1 VEDTVL
7 AYLPIISE
15 FQGFICVTQARSYL
29 LPFFLFSTIAVF
41 GQNQGSSTMTI
52 SFADSVRIVLENT
65 KTVDGTVTGGSF
77 ATAWNSLPPDL
88 QLVIQKQSRLMRRK
102 KFPVKPALINYFA
115 AIGNGV
121 NIERADN
128 GKISSYLMVANEVIE
143 KEGAAKANQFFKLAS
158 TFFQYH
164 ALNYDRASRLYA
176 RDDDYNFEY
185 IEPAKGFDLS
195 TPMPESGSTEETT
208 EEDTSD
214 DTDDGYSDSSDTT
227 KTDFFAEAPLWMN
240 PPPPPTVEG
249 PVIRFN
255 RVTLNF
261 VTKFDS
267 VFLRNSKGVL
277 SLRDNVFVGE
287 TGTFDWT
294 SAGLGPDV
302 VTCELT
308 VYDFKVNKAELKSNL
323 AKLKYEGMTPGFI
336 PGTFEFKSEARKDSA
351 LSTYPRFKSFQHTLD
366 IKGIADEN
374 VKYTGGFSLTGNK
387 VSGASVGGEESR
399 IQIFREGQEKFAA
412 RSREFI
418 FGESSVISNKASVT
432 LQLQRDSITHPA
444 VRFKYSWEGDSTQK
458 MIIRKEKGMMK
469 HTPYSSSYFH
479 VDFAADV
486 IRWDLAADSLNVEID
501 GARNTVPVV
510 IESVDYYDPEDYRI
524 LKGEGFSF
532 HPVALIASYCL
543 KKNTR
548 EVFGGDLAFYASK
561 ETRDIKAAFQFLS
574 EKGLISYDARMDKA
588 FVKEKLILLYQGARG
603 EMDYDNLK
611 ILSVIDSFPNATIN
625 YKKGYMTVRGVDEF
639 DVSDSLNVRIQP
651 DSSVITLLQNRDIQ
665 FNGTINA
672 GNFEISGKGFTL
684 KYDSFYITL
693 KHIDSI
699 NFFVTEKNS
708 RGLSVRR
715 KINNSMVGADSTAA
729 AVGGLGDTS
738 KSSGTLFISRANNKS
753 GKKKIPNYPRLDAST
768 GGVIYFDRQEVL
780 DGAYD
785 RSVFFVVPPFKLD
798 SLNDA
803 DPGSINFDGTFVS
816 SGMFP
821 TFKEKLHTQP
831 DKSLG
836 FTHEIPANGYPLYSG
851 DAQMKGNLSLDNRG
865 IRGDGNISF
874 LAANVASPDFIFY
887 PDSVIARGNQASIE
901 QKQLGPVNFPEAK
914 LVNFDMKWYPKQDQ
928 MRLKNLN
935 APFEFYNAT
944 AQMRGTVSISPQ
956 GVGGSGKF
964 ETRGTELISRDMN
977 FTSTDFR
984 ARRARFRVKSEDPNK
999 PLLTGTDVRIVYN
1012 LEKNYA
1018 DVSPEVAGVAAIDF
1032 PYAQFK
1038 TSIPNMRWDVDAQ
1051 KITMSKE
1058 ADQPIEDSY
1067 FYTTRKDLDSLSFN
1081 ADKAVYDLKTQ
1092 ELKVSGIPYIIV
1104 ADAKITPENNEVL
1117 ILENAKI
1124 GTLKNTTIV
1133 LDTLNG
1139 YHLLTEG
1146 VVDIKSRKEFS
1157 GYATYQYV
1165 NFLQDTFSI
1174 KMTDFH
1180 LEPIVAEEETK
1191 RSGRRSNQSEAG
1203 QQTVGT
1209 GAVADKDL
1217 LVLGAGM
1224 YYKGDMTMYATR
1236 PALQLNGFIKLD
1248 IKNIPDYKT
1257 WIKYEQSGD
1266 ETEVMLDFDNAVT
1279 EEGDD
1284 VNAGLHFNNGDNDLY
1299 ITFMSKKKTPDDEDF
1314 FVPSGKLLYDTST
1327 LEFIIEDVEKAKGH
1341 KLSGKVFAY
1350 NDLNRQVRFEGPVN
1364 LFKGSKDFNITSA
1377 ALGQGNIETNEI
1389 RLNTFLLMDS
1399 NIPETAFDLMGKQIQ
1414 EVIKN
1419 EGADEGLGDATEL
1432 LYKIADIV
1440 GEKVVKDYEQ
1450 RSLQGYVSLATIPQ
1464 LARPI
1469 AFSNV
1474 NLKWSAEKKAFYSEG
1489 KLGISNI
1496 GKNDINGAFEGF
1508 MEIRKDQD
1516 GLPVFHVFFKA
1527 NPEAWYYFGFE
1538 DNRLIVQSSYGAFND
1553 VITKKTNAK
1562 KAKIGEVAFIPGSEE
1577 ETLAFINRFRKTYY
1591 GIDVPYSLHEAQEPS
1606 NDQAPPTILPTVP
1619 TEEPAKE
1626 EPRKQRRNKKK
1637 NQEEN
1642 TDENQE
1648 EGQEQPPV
1656 DQPVNEEEKKP
1667 EEKKEEEDDGF

>member
-1 VEDTVL
+1 VKQV
-7 AYLPIISE
+7 
-15 FQGFICVTQARSYL
+15 RSYFCFYL
-29 LPFFLFSTIAVF
+29 LFLTLAAF
-41 GQNQGSSTMTI
+41 GQKQGANTVTL
-52 SFADSVRIVLENT
+52 SFPDSIRVILENT
-65 KTVDGTVTGGSF
+65 KTVDGEVIGSSF
-77 ATAWNSLPPDL
+77 AAAWNSLPLDF
-88 QLVIQKQSRLMRRK
+88 QLIIQKDLRKMKRK
-102 KFPVKPALINYFA
+102 KYPVKPILINYFG
-115 AIGNGV
+115 AIANAV
-121 NIERADN
+121 NVEHASND
-128 GKISSYLMVANEVIE
+128 KLASYLLVASDVIE
-143 KEGAAKANQFFKLAS
+143 LESTSRASQFFKTSS

-164 ALNYDRASRLYA
+164 ALYYDKVTRLYA
-176 RDDDYNFEY
+176 RDDDYHFEY
-185 IEPAKGFDLS
+185 IQPAKGFDLTS
-195 TPMPESGSTEETT
+195 TQPESGAEPEPEETSTDT
-208 EEDTSD
+208 EADSGG
-214 DTDDGYSDSSDTT
+214 GYDQSSQDTT
-227 KTDFFAEAPLWMN
+227 QTDFYSEAPLWMT
-240 PPPPPTVEG
+240 PPPPPVVEG
-249 PVIRFN
+249 AVIRFA

-261 VTKFDS
+261 VTKYDS
-267 VFLRNSKGVL
+267 VFLKNSKGVL
-277 SLRDNVFVGE
+277 SIRDNIFVGE

-294 SAGLGPDV
+294 PAGLSPDLV
-302 VTCELT
+302 ACEIS
-308 VYDFKVNKAELKSNL
+308 VYDFKVNKAEFKSNL
-323 AKLKYEGMTPGFI
+323 ARLKYEGKTPGFI
-336 PGTFEFKSEARKDSA
+336 PGVFEFKSQARKDSV
-351 LSTYPRFKSFQHTLD
+351 LSTYPRFKSFQHTLE

-374 VKYTGGFSLTGNK
+374 VKYTGGFALVGNK
-387 VSGASVGGEESR
+387 IYGESVGGEESK
-399 IQIFREGQEKFAA
+399 IQIFREGQEKFTA
-412 RSREFI
+412 RSGEFI
-418 FGESSVISNKASVT
+418 FSESSIISNKAKVT
-432 LQLQRDSITHPA
+432 MLLQRDSITHPT
-444 VRFKYSWEGDSTQK
+444 VRFKYSWEGDSVQK
-458 MIIRKEKGMMK
+458 LIIRKDKGIMK
-469 HTPYSSSYFH
+469 HTPYSSSYFN

-524 LKGEGFSF
+524 LKGQGFSF
-532 HPVALIASYCL
+532 HPVALVASYCL
-543 KKNTR
+543 KKGTR
-548 EVFGGDLAFYASK
+548 EVNGGDLAYYSSK
-561 ETRDIKAAFQFLS
+561 EPRDIKAAFQFLN
-574 EKGLISYDARMDKA
+574 EKGLITYDARMDRA
-588 FVKEKLILLYQGARG
+588 IVKEKLILLYQGARG

-625 YKKGYMTVRGVDEF
+625 YKQGYMTVRGVDEF
-639 DVSDSLNVRIQP
+639 DVSDSLNVKIEP
-651 DSSVITLLQNRDIQ
+651 DSSVITLLQNRDIK

-693 KHIDSI
+693 THIDSI

-708 RGLSVRR
+708 RGQSVRR

-729 AVGGLGDTS
+729 AAGGLGDTS
-738 KSSGTLFISRANNKS
+738 KSSGTLFISKANNKS

-780 DGAYD
+780 NGAYD

-803 DPGSINFDGTFVS
+803 DPSSINFDGTFVS

-821 TFKEKLHTQP
+821 TFKEKLHTQA

-836 FTHEIPANGYPLYSG
+836 FTHSIPSSGYSLYNG

-865 IRGDGNISF
+865 IRGDGTISF
-874 LAANVASPDFIFY
+874 LAATVTSPDFVFY
-887 PDSVIARGNQASIE
+887 PDSVIGRGNQATILE
-901 QKQLGPVNFPEAK
+901 KQIGPVNFPEAK
-914 LVNFDMKWYPKQDQ
+914 LVNFDMKWYPKDDK
-928 MRLKNLN
+928 MKLKNLN

-944 AQMRGTVSISPQ
+944 AQMRGTVTISPE

-964 ETRGTELISRDMN
+964 ETRGTELISREMN

-999 PLLTGTDVRIVYN
+999 PLLTGTDVRIRYN
-1012 LEKNYA
+1012 LEQNYA

-1038 TSIPNMRWDVDAQ
+1038 TSIPNMRWDVNAQ

-1058 ADQPIEDSY
+1058 PDQPIEDSY

-1081 ADKAVYDLKTQ
+1081 AEKAVYDLKTQ

-1104 ADAKITPENNEVL
+1104 ADARITPENNEVL

-1133 LDTLNG
+1133 LDTLNAF
-1139 YHLLTEG
+1139 HLLTEG

-1165 NFLQDTFSI
+1165 NFLQDTFAI

-1180 LEPIVAEEETK
+1180 LEPITEEEE
-1191 RSGRRSNQSEAG
+1191 SRRSSRRSEKSAAA
-1203 QQTVGT
+1203 QQTVAT
-1209 GAVADKDL
+1209 GAVSDKDL

-1236 PALQLNGFIKLD
+1236 PALQLNGYVKLD

-1284 VNAGLHFNNGDNDLY
+1284 VNAGLHFNNADNDLY
-1299 ITFMSKKKTPDDEDF
+1299 ITFVSKKKTPDDEDF
-1314 FVPSGKLLYDTST
+1314 FIPGGKLLYDTST
-1327 LEFIIEDVEKAKGH
+1327 LEFVIEDIEKAKGQ

-1364 LFKGSKDFNITSA
+1364 LFKGTKDFNITST

-1389 RLNTFLLMDS
+1389 KLNSFLLMDS
-1399 NIPETAFDLMGKQIQ
+1399 NVPAAAFDLMGKQIQ

-1474 NLKWSAEKKAFYSEG
+1474 NLKWSPERKAFYSEG
-1489 KLGISNI
+1489 KIGISNI
-1496 GKNDINGAFEGF
+1496 GNNDINGAFEGF

-1527 NPEAWYYFGFE
+1527 SPEAWYYFGFE
-1538 DNRLIVQSSYGAFND
+1538 DNRLMVQSSYGAFND

-1562 KAKIGEVAFIPGSEE
+1562 KVKVGEVAFIPGSEE
-1577 ETLAFINRFRKTYY
+1577 ETLTFINRFRKTYY
-1591 GIDVPYSLHEAQEPS
+1591 GIDVPYSLHDAQEPS
-1606 NDQAPPTILPTVP
+1606 GDQPAPTILPNVP
-1619 TEEPAKE
+1619 GSVPANVPADDASDVSDQPSDQQGKE
-1626 EPRKQRRNKKK
+1626 EGKKQRRKKK
-1637 NQEEN
+1637 NQ
-1642 TDENQE
+1642 DQP
-1648 EGQEQPPV
+1648 QEQPKDEGQ
-1656 DQPVNEEEKKP
+1656 DQEASPQPPPNVPQDEKKKD
-1667 EEKKEEEDDGF
+1667 EDDDGF

>member
-1 VEDTVL
+1 VKQV
-7 AYLPIISE
+7 
-15 FQGFICVTQARSYL
+15 RSYSL
-29 LPFFLFSTIAVF
+29 LFFLFLTLTTF
-41 GQNQGSSTMTI
+41 GQKQGTSALSLP
-52 SFADSVRIVLENT
+52 FPDSVRIVLENT
-65 KTVDGTVTGGSF
+65 KTVDGTIAGTSF
-77 ATAWNSLPPDL
+77 ASAWSSLLLDH
-88 QLVIQKQSRLMRRK
+88 QLIIQKQVRMMRRK
-102 KFPVKPALINYFA
+102 KFPLKPTMIQYFS
-115 AIGNGV
+115 AIANAV
-121 NIERADN
+121 NIEHADN
-128 GKISSYLMVANEVIE
+128 SKLSVYLMVANDVIE
-143 KEGAAKANQFFKLAS
+143 FETPARALQFFRASS
-158 TFFQYH
+158 TFFQFH
-164 ALNYDRASRLYA
+164 ALYYDRVTRLYA
-176 RDDDYNFEY
+176 RDDDYSFEY
-185 IEPAKGFDLS
+185 IKPVQGFDLT
-195 TPMPESGSTEETT
+195 TPISESGTT
-208 EEDTSD
+208 EED
-214 DTDDGYSDSSDTT
+214 SDSSTNESETDDSGYDEPSTTSDTT
-227 KTDFFAEAPLWMN
+227 NTGFYAEAPLWMN
-240 PPPPPTVEG
+240 PPPPPAIDG

-255 RVTLNF
+255 RITLNF
-261 VTKFDS
+261 VTRYDS
-267 VFLRNSKGVL
+267 VFLKNSKGVL
-277 SLRDNVFVGE
+277 SLRDNIFVGQ

-294 SAGLGPDV
+294 PAGLGPEV
-302 VTCELT
+302 VSCELS
-308 VYDFKVNKAELKSNL
+308 VYDFKVNNAALKSNL
-323 AKLKYEGMTPGFI
+323 ARLKYEGKTPGFI
-336 PGTFEFKSEARKDSA
+336 PGIFEFKSQARKDSV
-351 LSTYPRFKSFQHTLD
+351 LSTYPRFRSFQHTLD

-387 VSGASVGGEESR
+387 ISGASVGGEESR
-399 IQIFREGQEKFAA
+399 IQIYREGQEKFVA
-412 RSREFI
+412 RSKEFI
-418 FGESSVISNKASVT
+418 FSESSIISNKATVS
-432 LQLQRDSITHPA
+432 LQLLRDSITHPA

-458 MIIRKEKGMMK
+458 LIIRKDKGMMK
-469 HTPYSSSYFH
+469 HTPYSSSYFN
-479 VDFAADV
+479 VDFAADI
-486 IRWDLAADSLNVEID
+486 IRWDLSADSLNVEID

-510 IESVDYYDPEDYRI
+510 IESIDYYDPEDYRI

-532 HPVALIASYCL
+532 HPVALVASYCL

-548 EVFGGDLAFYASK
+548 EVFGGDLSFYSSK
-561 ETRDIKAAFQFLS
+561 EPRDIKAALEFLA
-574 EKGLISYDARMDKA
+574 EKGLIAYDPSMDRA
-588 FVKEKLILLYQGARG
+588 IVKEKLILLYQGARG

-625 YKKGYMTVRGVDEF
+625 YRKGYMTVRGVDEF
-639 DVSDSLNVRIQP
+639 DVSDSLNVKIEP

-693 KHIDSI
+693 THIDSI

-708 RGLSVRR
+708 RGQSVRR

-768 GGVIYFDRQEVL
+768 GGVIYFDREEVL
-780 DGAYD
+780 SGAYD

-803 DPGSINFDGTFVS
+803 DPSSINFDGTFVS

-821 TFKEKLHTQP
+821 TFKEKLHTQA

-836 FTHEIPANGYPLYSG
+836 FTHIIPAKGYPLYNG

-865 IRGDGNISF
+865 IRGDGTISF
-874 LAANVASPDFIFY
+874 LAATVASPDFIFY
-887 PDSVIARGNQASIE
+887 PDSVIARGNQASIS
-901 QKQLGPVNFPEAK
+901 QKQIGPVNFPEAK
-914 LVNFDMKWYPKQDQ
+914 LVNFDMKWYPKNDK
-928 MRLKNLN
+928 MMLKNLN

-944 AQMRGTVSISPQ
+944 AQMRGTVIISPE
-956 GVGGSGKF
+956 GVGGAGKF
-964 ETRGTELISRDMN
+964 ETRGTELISRDMK

-999 PLLTGTDVRIVYN
+999 PLLTGTDVRILYN
-1012 LEKNYA
+1012 LEQNYA

-1038 TSIPNMRWDVDAQ
+1038 TSIPNMRWDVNAQ

-1058 ADQPIEDSY
+1058 PDQPIEDSY

-1081 ADKAVYDLKTQ
+1081 AEKAVYDLKTQ

-1165 NFLQDTFSI
+1165 NLLEDTFAI

-1180 LEPIVAEEETK
+1180 LEAINAEDESK
-1191 RSGRRSNQSEAG
+1191 RSARKHKTEAV
-1203 QQTVGT
+1203 QQTVAT
-1209 GAVADKDL
+1209 GSVSDKDM

-1236 PALQLNGFIKLD
+1236 PALQLNGYVKLD

-1266 ETEVMLDFDNAVT
+1266 ETEVLLDYDNALT

-1284 VNAGLHFNNGDNDLY
+1284 VNAGLHFNNADNDLY
-1299 ITFMSKKKTPDDEDF
+1299 ITFVSKKKTPDDEDF
-1314 FVPSGKLLYDTST
+1314 FIPGGKLLYDTST
-1327 LEFIIEDVEKAKGH
+1327 LEFVIEDIEKAKGQ

-1364 LFKGSKDFNITSA
+1364 LFKGTKDFNITST

-1389 RLNTFLLMDS
+1389 RLNAFLLMDS

-1432 LYKIADIV
+1432 LYKIADLV
-1440 GEKVVKDYEQ
+1440 GEKAVKEYEQ
-1450 RSLQGYVSLATIPQ
+1450 RSLQGYVSLGTIPQ

-1474 NLKWSAEKKAFYSEG
+1474 NLKWSAEKKAFYNEG

-1496 GKNDINGAFEGF
+1496 AKNDINGAFEGF
-1508 MEIRKDQD
+1508 MEIRKDAD

-1538 DNRLIVQSSYGAFND
+1538 DNRLMVQSSYGAFND
-1553 VITKKTNAK
+1553 VISKKSNAK
-1562 KAKIGEVAFIPGSEE
+1562 KAKVGEIAFIPGSEE

-1591 GIDVPYSLHEAQEPS
+1591 GIDVPYSLHDAQEPS
-1606 NDQAPPTILPTVP
+1606 TDQPAPAVMPNITPTEDEQLPEEKPKKQKRQKRNQEDEKKDEEKQDEDSQQQPPT
-1619 TEEPAKE
+1619 
-1626 EPRKQRRNKKK
+1626 
-1637 NQEEN
+1637 
-1642 TDENQE
+1642 
-1648 EGQEQPPV
+1648 
-1656 DQPVNEEEKKP
+1656 DQPVNEDEKK
-1667 EEKKEEEDDGF
+1667 EEPKQEEEEDDGF

>member
-1 VEDTVL
+1 MMKRRR
-7 AYLPIISE
+7 LP
-15 FQGFICVTQARSYL
+15 L
-29 LPFFLFSTIAVF
+29 KPTI
-41 GQNQGSSTMTI
+41 
-52 SFADSVRIVLENT
+52 
-65 KTVDGTVTGGSF
+65 
-77 ATAWNSLPPDL
+77 
-88 QLVIQKQSRLMRRK
+88 
-102 KFPVKPALINYFA
+102 INYFGSLADAINVERIDNAKLA
-115 AIGNGV
+115 A
-121 NIERADN
+121 
-128 GKISSYLMVANEVIE
+128 YLSVANEVIE
-143 KEGAAKANQFFKLAS
+143 KETPARTQHFFKTAR
-158 TFFQYH
+158 TFFQHHAIYH
-164 ALNYDRASRLYA
+164 DRVTRLYA
-176 RDDDYNFEY
+176 SDDDYSFEY
-185 IEPAKGFDLS
+185 IQPVQGFDL
-195 TPMPESGSTEETT
+195 TATQPESGASESETSEQDTE
-208 EEDTSD
+208 
-214 DTDDGYSDSSDTT
+214 DSSTGDGWDEPAQDTAN
-227 KTDFFAEAPLWMN
+227 TDFYAEAPLWMN
-240 PPPPPTVEG
+240 PPPPPTLEG
-249 PVIRFN
+249 AVIRFN
-255 RVTLNF
+255 KVTLNF
-261 VTKFDS
+261 VTKYDS

-277 SLRDNVFVGE
+277 SMRDHTFVGE
-287 TGTFDWT
+287 TGMFDWS

-302 VTCELT
+302 VTCELK
-308 VYDFKVNKAELKSNL
+308 VYDFKVNKAEIKSNL
-323 AKLKYEGMTPGFI
+323 ANLKYEGKTPGFI
-336 PGTFEFKSEARKDSA
+336 PGVFEFKSQARKDSV
-351 LSTYPRFKSFQHTLD
+351 LSTYPRFKSFQHSLD

-374 VKYTGGFSLTGNK
+374 VRYTGGFSLTGN
-387 VSGASVGGEESR
+387 VISGASVGGEDSR
-399 IQIFREGQEKFAA
+399 IQIFREGQEKFSAV
-412 RSREFI
+412 SKEFI
-418 FGESSVISNKASVT
+418 FGESSIISNKAKVR
-432 LQLQRDSITHPA
+432 LQHLRDSITHPA
-444 VRFKYSWEGDSTQK
+444 VRFKYSWEGDSAQK
-458 MIIRKEKGMMK
+458 LIIRKDKGMMK
-469 HTPYSSSYFH
+469 HTPYSSSYFSI
-479 VDFAADV
+479 DFAADV
-486 IRWDLAADSLNVEID
+486 IRWDLSADSLNVEID

-510 IESVDYYDPEDYRI
+510 IESNAYYDPEDYRI
-524 LKGEGFSF
+524 LKGQGFSF
-532 HPVALIASYCL
+532 HPVALVASFCL
-543 KKNTR
+543 KKDVR
-548 EVFGGDLAFYASK
+548 EFYGGDLAFYAGK
-561 ETRDIKAAFQFLS
+561 EPRDIKAALEFLS
-574 EKGLISYDARMDKA
+574 EKGLIIYEPRMDKA
-588 FVKEKLILLYQGARG
+588 IVKEKLILLYQGARG

-639 DVSDSLNVRIQP
+639 DVSDSLNVRIEP
-651 DSSVITLLQNRDIQ
+651 DSSIITLLQNRDIQ

-738 KSSGTLFISRANNKS
+738 KSSGTLFISRSNNKS

-768 GGVIYFDRQEVL
+768 GGAIYFDRPEVL
-780 DGAYD
+780 EGAYD

-803 DPGSINFDGTFVS
+803 DPSSINFDGTFVS

-836 FTHEIPANGYPLYSG
+836 FTHSIPASGYPIYNG

-865 IRGDGNISF
+865 IRGDGTISF
-874 LAANVASPDFIFY
+874 LAATLTSPDFIFY
-887 PDSVIARGNQASIE
+887 PDSVVGRGNHASID
-901 QKQLGPVNFPEAK
+901 QRLIGPVNFPEAK
-914 LVNFDMKWYPKQDQ
+914 LVNFDMKWLPKDDV
-928 MRLKNLN
+928 MKLKNLN

-944 AQMRGTVSISPQ
+944 AQMRGTVTISPQ

-964 ETRGTELISRDMN
+964 ETRGTELISRNMN
-977 FTSTDFR
+977 FTSTEFG

-999 PLLTGTDVRIVYN
+999 PLLTGTNVRIRYN

-1018 DVSPEVAGVAAIDF
+1018 DVSPEIAGEAAIDF

-1038 TSIPNMRWDVDAQ
+1038 TSIPNMRWDVEAQ

-1081 ADKAVYDLKTQ
+1081 ADKAEYDLKTQ

-1117 ILENAKI
+1117 ILENARI
-1124 GTLKNTTIV
+1124 GTLKNTKIV

-1139 YHLLTEG
+1139 FHLLTEG

-1165 NFLQDTFSI
+1165 NLLQDTFAI

-1180 LEPIVAEEETK
+1180 LEPITEEEQT
-1191 RSGRRSNQSEAG
+1191 RRLSRRAQEVEAA

-1209 GAVADKDL
+1209 GSVSDKDF

-1236 PALQLNGFIKLD
+1236 PALQLNGYIKLD

-1266 ETEVMLDFDNAVT
+1266 ETEVLLNFDNAVT

-1284 VNAGLHFNNGDNDLY
+1284 VNAGLHFNAADNDLY
-1299 ITFMSKKKTPDDEDF
+1299 ITFVSKKKTPDDEDF
-1314 FVPSGKLLYDTST
+1314 FLPSGTLLYDTST
-1327 LEFIIEDVEKAKGH
+1327 LEFVIEDIEKAKGQ

-1364 LFKGSKDFNITSA
+1364 LFRGSKDFNITA
-1377 ALGQGNIETNEI
+1377 TALGQGNIETNEI
-1389 RLNTFLLMDS
+1389 RMNSFLLMDT
-1399 NIPETAFDLMGKQIQ
+1399 NIPETAFDLMAKQIQ

-1450 RSLQGYVSLATIPQ
+1450 RSLQGYVSLGTIPQ

-1474 NLKWSAEKKAFYSEG
+1474 NLKWSPERKAFYSEG

-1496 GKNDINGAFEGF
+1496 AKNDINGAFEGF
-1508 MEIRKDQD
+1508 MEISKDQD

-1538 DNRLIVQSSYGAFND
+1538 DNRLMVQSSYDAFND
-1553 VITKKTNAK
+1553 VIIKKSNAR
-1562 KAKIGEVAFIPGSEE
+1562 KAKVGEIAFIPGSEE
-1577 ETLAFINRFRKTYY
+1577 ETLAFINRFRKSYY
-1591 GIDVPYSLHEAQEPS
+1591 GIDVPYSLYESQEPVR
-1606 NDQAPPTILPTVP
+1606 DQAPPTIMPTIP
-1619 TEEPAKE
+1619 TEEPATEK
-1626 EPRKQRRNKKK
+1626 PKKQRRQKKDK
-1637 NQEEN
+1637 TADEEEDLEEQEVPE
-1642 TDENQE
+1642 
-1648 EGQEQPPV
+1648 PAPA
-1656 DQPVNEEEKKP
+1656 DQPVNEEQKPEEQPQPQPEEEKPEEEKKP
-1667 EEKKEEEDDGF
+1667 EEEEDDGF